1 MIAAL
6 RIRRH
11 LRQVLLV
18 LTCLAASGAGAQQG
32 PLERV
37 DEAATDLSWLHF
49 KNRLLDAAQKRDRK
63 LLLSILDPNV
73 RSGAHGGRGIAEF
86 RKQWHFDAEDSPLW
100 DELSAALFLGSAYL
114 QRSKGSRE
122 LCAPYV
128 LAKWP
133 RDVDPGAYGAIVS
146 RDVLVKEAPSSDSK
160 TLATFSHRIVRVADW
175 EVADQAADLKQ
186 KWVRL
191 RLPDDDGFVPG
202 EQIRS
207 PIEHAACFVRT
218 AQGWRMTAFGPAGG

>member
-1 MIAAL
+1 MISAL
-6 RIRRH
+6 RIGCH

-18 LTCLAASGAGAQQG
+18 LTCAAATGSLAQQG
-32 PLERV
+32 PLARV

-49 KNRLLDAAQKRDRK
+49 KNRLLEATQKRDRK
-63 LLLSILDPNV
+63 HLVSILDPNV

-86 RKQWHFDAEDSPLW
+86 RKQWHLDAEDTPLW

-114 QRSKGSRE
+114 QRGKGPRE

-133 RDVDPGAYGAIVS
+133 REVDPGVYGAIVS

-160 TLATFSHRIVRVADW
+160 TLATFSHRIVRVTDW

-191 RLPDDDGFVPG
+191 RLPDEEGFVPG

-207 PIEHAACFVRT
+207 AIEHAACFVRT
-218 AQGWRMTAFGPAGG
+218 PQGWRMTAFGPAGG